1 MRIERIELHH
11 ISMRLKNTFITSFGE
26 ELDRECV
33 LVRAFS
39 EGQEGWGECVAS
51 REPGFSYETVETAWH
66 ILHDFFIPAILNRPI
81 SHPRDLKQRL
91 QAFKGHPL
99 ARAGL
104 EMALWD
110 LRGKLDGKCLRALL
124 GGEKHRVPVGVSVG
138 IQENPEAMIE
148 RVGEYLHNGYNRIK
162 IKIKP
167 GADLEVVR
175 AVRDCYPNI
184 NLQVDANAAYTLR
197 DTTLFKDLDSLGLSM
212 IEQPL
217 AEDDLIDHAELQAQ
231 INTPLCLDESI
242 RNRRHAGQAIAIK
255 ACKVINIKSGRVG
268 GLSEA
273 MEIHNL
279 SIGEGIP
286 VWCGGM
292 LETGIGRAANL
303 ALASLPG
310 FTFPGDISATDRYYD
325 PDIAEPRFTLNSDS
339 TIDVP
344 DKPGLGVDVIHDE
357 LERVT
362 LKVEV
367 LT

>member
-11 ISMRLKNTFITSFGE
+11 ISMRLKNSFVTSFGE
-26 ELDRECV
+26 ELDRECL
-33 LVRAFS
+33 LVSVHS
-39 EGQEGWGECVAS
+39 EGLDGWGECVAS
-51 REPGFSYETVETAWH
+51 SEPKFSYETVETAWH
-66 ILHDFFIPAILNRPI
+66 VLRDFFIPAILNKPLP
-81 SHPRDLKQRL
+81 HPRDLRQHL
-91 QAFKGHPL
+91 QAYKGHPL

-124 GGEKHRVPVGVSVG
+124 GGEKFSVPVGVSVG
-138 IQENPEAMIE
+138 IQGNPEVMIE
-148 RVGEYLHNGYNRIK
+148 KVGDYLHRGYGRIK

-175 AVRDCYPNI
+175 AVRESYPDI
-184 NLQVDANAAYTLR
+184 DLQVDANAAYVLR
-197 DTTLFKDLDSLGLSM
+197 DAKLFKDLDSMGLSM

-217 AEDDLIDHAELQAQ
+217 AGDDLIDHAELQAQ
-231 INTPLCLDESI
+231 IHTPICLDESI
-242 RNRRHAGQAIAIK
+242 RNQRHAEQAIAIR
-255 ACKVINIKSGRVG
+255 ACEVINIKSGRVG
-268 GLSEA
+268 GLTEA
-273 MEIHNL
+273 IAIHDHCF
-279 SIGEGIP
+279 GEGVP

-325 PDIAEPRFTLNSDS
+325 PDIAEPTFKLNSDS

-344 DKPGLGVDVIHDE
+344 DKPGLGVDVIQEE

-362 LKVEV
+362 LKVDV
-367 LT
+367 LM

>member
-11 ISMRLKNTFITSFGE
+11 ISMRLKNPFITSFGE
-26 ELDRECV
+26 ELDRECL
-33 LVRAFS
+33 LVRAYS
-39 EGQEGWGECVAS
+39 EGIDGWGECVAS

-66 ILHDFFIPAILNRPI
+66 VLRDFFIPAILNRPI
-81 SHPRDLKQRL
+81 SHPRELKQHLR
-91 QAFKGHPL
+91 AYKGHPL

-110 LRGKLDGKCLRALL
+110 LQGKLDGKCLRALL
-124 GGEKHRVPVGVSVG
+124 GGEKPSISVGVSVG
-138 IQENPEAMIE
+138 IQENSEAMIKQ
-148 RVGEYLHNGYNRIK
+148 VGEYLHRGYGRIK
-162 IKIKP
+162 VKIKP
-167 GADLEVVR
+167 SADLEVVK
-175 AVRDCYPNI
+175 AVRDRYPDI
-184 NLQVDANAAYTLR
+184 NLQVDANAAYTLS
-197 DTTLFKDLDSLGLSM
+197 DTPLFKDLDSLGLAM

-231 INTPLCLDESI
+231 ITTPICLDESI
-242 RNRRHAGQAIAIK
+242 RNYHHAGQAIAIK
-255 ACKVINIKSGRVG
+255 ACGVINIKSGRVG
-268 GLSEA
+268 GLTEA
-273 MEIHNL
+273 IAIHDRCFR
-279 SIGEGIP
+279 EGVP

-310 FTFPGDISATDRYYD
+310 FTLHSDISASARYYD
-325 PDIAEPRFTLNSDS
+325 PGIAEPRFTLNSDS

-344 DKPGLGVDVIHDE
+344 EKPGLGVDVIQEE

>member
-26 ELDRECV
+26 ELDRECL
-33 LVRAFS
+33 LVRVFS
-39 EGQEGWGECVAS
+39 EGLDGWGECVAS

-66 ILHDFFIPAILNRPI
+66 VLRDFFIPAILNRPI
-81 SHPRDLKQRL
+81 VPPRELKQHL
-91 QAFKGHPL
+91 QAYKGHPL

-110 LRGKLDGKCLRALL
+110 LWGKLDGKSLRALF
-124 GGEKHRVPVGVSVG
+124 GGEKQSVPVGVSVG
-138 IQENPEAMIE
+138 IQENPAAMIE
-148 RVGEYLHNGYNRIK
+148 KVGEYLQSGYGRIK

-167 GADLEVVR
+167 GADLEVAR
-175 AVRDCYPNI
+175 AVRESYPNI
-184 NLQVDANAAYTLR
+184 DLQVDANAAYVLN
-197 DTTLFKDLDSLGLSM
+197 DAPLFKDLDPLGLSM

-217 AEDDLIDHAELQAQ
+217 AEDDLIDHAELQAH
-231 INTPLCLDESI
+231 INTPICLDESI
-242 RNRRHAGQAIAIK
+242 RNRRHAGQAIAIE
-255 ACKVINIKSGRVG
+255 ACEVINIKSGRVG
-268 GLSEA
+268 GLTEA
-273 MEIHNL
+273 IAIHDHCV
-279 SIGEGIP
+279 GEGVP

-310 FTFPGDISATDRYYD
+310 FTLPGDISASDRYYER
-325 PDIAEPRFTLNSDS
+325 DIAEPRFSLNSDS

-344 DKPGLGVDVIHDE
+344 DKPGLGVDVIQEE
-357 LERVT
+357 LKRVT

>member
-1 MRIERIELHH
+1 MQIERIELHH
-11 ISMRLKNTFITSFGE
+11 ISMRLKSPFITSFGE
-26 ELDRECV
+26 ELDRDCL
-33 LVRAFS
+33 LVRVHS
-39 EGQEGWGECVAS
+39 DGIEGWGECVAS

-66 ILHDFFIPAILNRPI
+66 ILRDYFIPAILNRPI
-81 SHPRDLKQRL
+81 SHPRELKQYL
-91 QAFKGHPL
+91 QAYKGHPL

-110 LRGKLDGKCLRALL
+110 LLGKLEGKCLRALL

-138 IQENPEAMIE
+138 IQDKPQVMIE
-148 RVGEYLHNGYNRIK
+148 KVGDYLQSGYGRIK

-175 AVRDCYPNI
+175 SVRDIYPDI
-184 NLQVDANAAYTLR
+184 DLQVDANAAYGLS
-197 DTTLFKDLDSLGLSM
+197 DAQLFEDLDPLGLSM

-242 RNRRHAGQAIAIK
+242 RNQRHAAQALAIK
-255 ACKVINIKSGRVG
+255 ACRVINIKSGRVG
-268 GLSEA
+268 GLTEA
-273 MEIHNL
+273 IAIHDHCV
-279 SIGEGIP
+279 GEGVP

-310 FTFPGDISATDRYYD
+310 FTLPGDISASDRYYD
-325 PDIAEPRFTLNSDS
+325 PDIAKPRFTLNADS
-339 TIDVP
+339 TMDVP
-344 DKPGLGVDVIHDE
+344 DKPGLGVDLNHKE

-362 LKVEV
+362 LKVDV